1 MIKTILISFIALSG
15 IGTSAMAVDTLK
27 PASIELTA
35 GTLMFSLKQD
45 GISTQVIEKPDY
57 AIRLKTQKDR
67 VIAIRF

>member
-1 MIKTILISFIALSG
+1 
-15 IGTSAMAVDTLK
+15 MAFDTLK

-45 GISTQVIEKPDY
+45 GIFTQVVEKPDY

-67 VIAIRF
+67 IIAIRF

>member
-1 MIKTILISFIALSG
+1 MIKIILISLVAVSG

-35 GTLMFSLKQD
+35 GTLMFSLEKD
-45 GISTQVIEKPDY
+45 GVFTEVVEKPEY
-57 AIRLKTQKDR
+57 AIRLKTKKDR